1 MPPSKQQNIFSKPL
15 PVNRIDKGSKVAVCI
30 ELLADKEDGSTTK
43 IGTGTGFFH
52 KFDSKWCLVT
62 NWHVVTGR
70 DPANP
75 SRTINGYPC
84 SPSKF
89 RFFVNYPGQ
98 PKKYVSTPDFPL
110 YENQT
115 PVWIEFEDDAK
126 INNRRIDL
134 VAIPFVFTE
143 EKMPLITPI
152 ANFAHDGIE
161 SLRMGRE
168 LTIIGYPFGLQASSP
183 YPIWKRGYLASEPSI
198 ALDGMPKFYLD
209 SPGRPGMSGAPV
221 FTISPGFDAPAEL
234 ARKLKEGSDSATQ
247 AFMELDTSMMRNTI
261 NVLEFVGVYS
271 GSIGDVSLEKL
282 QLGIVW
288 HGGLV
293 DMLFEKAR
301 QGTNP
306 YPPVFY

>member
-1 MPPSKQQNIFSKPL
+1 MTISKPQNIFSKPL
-15 PVNRIDKGSKVAVCI
+15 PVNNIDKGSKVAVCI
-30 ELLADKEDGSTTK
+30 ELLADTENGSTKK

-52 KFDSKWCLVT
+52 KFDGKWCLVT

-75 SRTINGYPC
+75 NTTINGYLC

-89 RFFVNYPGQ
+89 RFFVNYPEQ
-98 PKKYVSTPDFPL
+98 PKKFVPTADFPL
-110 YENQT
+110 YENGT
-115 PVWIEFEDDAK
+115 PIWLEFDDNPD

-134 VAIPFVFTE
+134 VAIPFAFVE
-143 EKMPLITPI
+143 EHMPLITPI
-152 ANFAHDGIE
+152 VDFSHDGIE
-161 SLRMGRE
+161 PLRMGRE
-168 LTIIGYPFGLQASSP
+168 LTIIGYPFGLKESNP
-183 YPIWKRGYLASEPSI
+183 YPIWKRGYVASEPSI
-198 ALDGMPKFYLD
+198 SLDGMPKFYLD
-209 SPGRPGMSGAPV
+209 SPGRPGMSGSPV
-221 FTISPGFDAPAEL
+221 FMISPGFDAPAEL
-234 ARKLKEGSDSATQ
+234 AGMLEEGGDSAKK
-247 AFMELDTSMMRNTI
+247 AFMKLDFSMTRNTA

-271 GSIGDVSLEKL
+271 GSIGDASLERL

-293 DMLFEKAR
+293 DMLFKKAR